1 MTTQILPLSTENSTV
16 KTKGSGYHRIG
27 DGLHTFVAS
36 FSNWSGLLEIQATLS
51 LDPAESDWFTVIT
64 YGNDSSDY
72 DSSVS
77 QNVTGN
83 FVWFRAVATTDT
95 GTISNISYSY

>member
-1 MTTQILPLSTENSTV
+1 MTTKTLTLSTADITV
-16 KTKGSGYHRIG
+16 KAQAAGYHRIANP
-27 DGLHTFVAS
+27 LHTVEVTFT
-36 FSNWSGLLEIQATLS
+36 NWSGLLEIQAS
-51 LDPAESDWFTVIT
+51 LVLEPAEADWFTVIT

-83 FVWFRAVATTDT
+83 FVWFRAIATTTD
-95 GTISNISYSY
+95 GEINAIQYNF